1 MSSFHHKITPFP
13 SVKKSDASVRMP
25 ELAVVIR
32 EAGER
37 VGLYETQRDQ
47 VKVWVFNPETPQPHY
62 LAQHQSRF
70 LMSGYKW
77 DGVEGRFKMEWI
89 HVYLWRIHVVAQ
101 WKLT

>member
-1 MSSFHHKITPFP
+1 M
-13 SVKKSDASVRMP
+13 KKSDASVRMP

-77 DGVEGRFKMEWI
+77 DGGWGGRKVQDGMDTCIFMANSCCCTVETNI
-89 HVYLWRIHVVAQ
+89 TL
-101 WKLT
+101 